1 MKTISSYLCL
11 IAMFALVFTSCSKD
25 EPAVSND
32 STDKASLSFGA
43 IVNDLASKSG
53 NKQTTTDDLP
63 QCTDDTPSYVEIV
76 LSQGGSAV
84 VGSTDDPFRV
94 NLVAGQVFTEEV
106 PELELTPGTYSL
118 DHFMVYNAAD
128 ELIWVAPKGGV
139 LEDFID
145 NPLPLSIDL
154 GAGVKKYVDVS
165 VLCYDDRDVTEYGYQ
180 FFDIDTSE
188 AIEFCIFG
196 NYCPPSGKHYPAEYS
211 VSVWS
216 GTSAAGTPLY
226 TDVSNETGYY
236 ENGDFYAEPL
246 CFALP
251 DKEGVDNY
259 YFEITLKSSDE
270 YGEVTERVIRTGS
283 INDDIVRAFFDGD
296 NNLDYY
302 HFREGEGCGDDS
314 TPIFDD
320 PQSESDFYKT
330 CAYPMNGSNSVALAY
345 FEVTGNTLKATVLA
359 SGVTPNMPHAQHIHG
374 FEDGTNSTCPPME
387 ADENGDGLISISEGA
402 PYYGGPLLFLDYE
415 DETFPTANA
424 DGFYTY
430 QRTFDIA
437 GMSLPNWEDLSVV
450 VHGMNVDVDGEEE
463 YVGTLPVACGQVDNL
478 Q

>member
-53 NKQTTTDDLP
+53 NKQTTTNDLP

-118 DHFMVYNAAD
+118 DHFMVYNAED
-128 ELIWVAPKGGV
+128 ELIWVAPKGGA
-139 LEDFID
+139 LEDFVD

-196 NYCPPSGKHYPAEYS
+196 NYCPPSGRHYPAEYS

-216 GTSAAGTPLY
+216 GTSASGTPLY

-259 YFEITLKSSDE
+259 YFEITLRSSDE
-270 YGEVTERVIRTGS
+270 YGNVTERVIRTGS
-283 INDDIVRAFFDGD
+283 INDDIVKAFFDGD

-330 CAYPMNGSNSVALAY
+330 CAYPLNGSNSVALAY

-359 SGVTPNMPHAQHIHG
+359 SGVTPGMPHAQHIHG

-387 ADENGDGLISISEGA
+387 ADEDDNGLISITEGA
-402 PYYGGPLLFLDYE
+402 PYYGGPLLALDYE

-424 DGFYTY
+424 DGLYTY
-430 QRTFDIA
+430 QRTFDIT
-437 GMSLPNWEDLSVV
+437 GMNLPTWEDLSVV
-450 VHGMNVDVDGEEE
+450 VHGMNVGDD
-463 YVGTLPVACGQVDNL
+463 YVGSLPVACGEVNNL

>member
-25 EPAVSND
+25 EPAVADDSSN
-32 STDKASLSFGA
+32 KASLSFGA

-63 QCTDDTPSYVEIV
+63 VCTEDTPAYVEVV
-76 LSQGGSAV
+76 LSQGGTAV
-84 VGSTDDPFRV
+84 VGSTDAPFRV

-106 PELELTPGTYSL
+106 PELELEPGTYSL
-118 DHFMVYNAAD
+118 DHFMVYNDAD

-139 LEDFID
+139 LADFID
-145 NPLPLSIDL
+145 NPLPMDINL

-165 VLCYDDRDVTEYGYQ
+165 VLCYDDRDVNEYGYQ
-180 FFDIDTSE
+180 FFDIDTNE

-196 NYCPPSGKHYPAEYS
+196 NYCPPSGRHYPAEYS

-216 GTSAAGTPLY
+216 GTSAAGAPLY
-226 TDVSNETGYY
+226 TNVSNETGYY

-259 YFEITLKSSDE
+259 YFEITLRSSDE

-283 INDDIVRAFFDGD
+283 ITDDIVKAFFDGD

-314 TPIFDD
+314 APIFED
-320 PQSESDFYKT
+320 PESEADYYKT
-330 CAYPMNGSNSVALAY
+330 CAYPMNDSKSVALTY
-345 FEVTGNTLKATVLA
+345 LEVQGNTLKATVLA
-359 SGVTPNMPHAQHIHG
+359 AGVTPNQQHAQHLHG

-387 ADENGDGLISISEGA
+387 ADENGDGWISLEEGA
-402 PYYGGPLLFLDYE
+402 PYYGAPKLFLDNE
-415 DETFPTANA
+415 DGSFPAA
-424 DGFYTY
+424 SAQGFYTY
-430 QRTFDIA
+430 TRTFDLN
-437 GMSLPNWEDLSVV
+437 GMNLPAWEDMSVV
-450 VHGMNVDVDGEEE
+450 VHGGNAGGE
-463 YVGTLPVACGQVDNL
+463 YIGNLPVACGEVSNL
-478 Q
+478 D